1 VEEDFV
7 NLEEAITTAIEFE
20 TQVSKLY
27 RDAMEKSTDPMGK
40 LTFGVLADEELKHL
54 NYLEGRLDELRRTG
68 AITAGELDTALPS
81 EQMVKEGIGRLET
94 RMTPKDKGSELQMLG
109 KALEVE
115 QDTTDFY
122 RRMASELSDEGQK
135 IFARFVEIEEG
146 HLAIVR
152 AEIDYLSRTG
162 YWFDIKEFD
171 ME

>member
-1 VEEDFV
+1 M
-7 NLEEAITTAIEFE
+7 NLEEAITTSIEFE
-20 TQVSKLY
+20 NKVSQLY
-27 RDAMEKSTDPMGK
+27 REAMEKSADLAGK
-40 LTFGVLADEELKHL
+40 RIFGVLAEEELKHL
-54 NYLEGRLDELRRTG
+54 NYLERRLDELRRTG
-68 AITAGELDTALPS
+68 AITAEELDTALPS
-81 EQMVKEGIGRLET
+81 EQMVREGIGMLET

-115 QDTTDFY
+115 RDTAEFY

-146 HLAIVR
+146 HLAIVQ
-152 AEIDYLSRTG
+152 AEIDYLNRTG

>member
-1 VEEDFV
+1 V
-7 NLEEAITTAIEFE
+7 NLKEAITTSIEFE

-27 RDAMEKSTDPMGK
+27 RDAMEKSADPVGK
-40 LTFGVLADEELKHL
+40 RIFGVLAEEELKHL
-54 NYLEGRLDELRRTG
+54 NYLESRLDELRRTG
-68 AITAGELDTALPS
+68 AITLEDLDTALPS
-81 EQMVKEGIGRLET
+81 EQMIREGIGMLET

-115 QDTTDFY
+115 RDTTEFY
-122 RRMASELSDEGQK
+122 RRMARELSDKGQK

-146 HLAIVR
+146 HLAIVQ
-152 AEIDYLSRTG
+152 AEIDYLNRTG

>member
-1 VEEDFV
+1 M
-7 NLEEAITTAIEFE
+7 NLEEAITTAIKFE
-20 TQVSKLY
+20 TKVSELY
-27 RDAMEKSTDPMGK
+27 RNAMEKSTDPMGK
-40 LTFGVLADEELKHL
+40 RIFGVLAEEELKHL

-68 AITAGELDTALPS
+68 AITAEELDTALPS
-81 EQMVKEGIGRLET
+81 EQMIREGVSRLET
-94 RMTPKDKGSELQMLG
+94 RITRKDKRGELQMLG

-122 RRMASELSDEGQK
+122 RKMASELSDEGQK
-135 IFARFVEIEEG
+135 VFARFVEIEEG
-146 HLAIVR
+146 HLAIVK